1 MRGRVRWAWIGAAVL
16 AAVVLGV
23 VGFWVD
29 GWVGTGIGAAAGV
42 VVPLL
47 VGVAW
52 LWLLTPTRVR
62 IEIRIGDG
70 AGPYLEARRVERLTP
85 EIVQALSRILDP
97 RARVHDDLVRSALAE
112 LVQPGRLLF
121 NPPDRM
127 RLGETE
133 RVEVRL
139 TRALEMDAELLKE
152 LRGHGEPQLEEVLTA
167 PLMAVTLTGDG
178 FDITGH
184 SDEEQAVSPDGITT
198 WEFDIRA
205 AKRGQQR
212 LFMSVSLRFPVPG
225 LPLVH
230 KSVPVRETTIHV
242 QVGAPALVGL
252 FVTGYWQWLVGT
264 AIAVAAVVVA
274 VIFH

>member
-16 AAVVLGV
+16 AAVALGV

-29 GWVGTGIGAAAGV
+29 GWLGTGIGAAAGV
-42 VVPLL
+42 VVPLW

-52 LWLLTPTRVR
+52 RSEPVHMSGH
-62 IEIRIGDG
+62 IGDSH
-70 AGPYLEARRVERLTP
+70 LDVEMMRVTP
-85 EIVQALSRILDP
+85 EIVQAISRMLDP
-97 RARVHDDLVRSALAE
+97 RARVHDDWVRSALAE
-112 LVQPGRLLF
+112 LVHPGRLLF

-139 TRALEMDAELLKE
+139 TRALELDAELFKE